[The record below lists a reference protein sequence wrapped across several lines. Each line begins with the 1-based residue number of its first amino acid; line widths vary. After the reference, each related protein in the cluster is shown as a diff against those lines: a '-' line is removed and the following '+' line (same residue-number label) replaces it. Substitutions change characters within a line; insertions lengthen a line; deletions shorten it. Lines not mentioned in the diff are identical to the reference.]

1 VSWGA
6 EQALYARHVW
16 ALFRAGSGAPA
27 HQADPND
34 AGDIAEWSDDQVK
47 TLIDEGRRQLD
58 RQNEDLERVRGRAQ
72 VALAIAI
79 ALGGA
84 AGALRAT
91 VSSADRLLLWVLW
104 IAGLLLVGWAILG
117 AAATAV
123 VRADMQIIH
132 ASVLSRYTGD
142 IDRQLA
148 EDYAAIA
155 MDGEN
160 QVATRLTNLR
170 IAVAFLLVGATATL
184 GAWLWAG
191 AAQTATAEKPRHE
204 RIHTGDTHTPGFS
217 RAPRGT
223 LPLPGGARPPEVRA
237 APRPMRSRKEHGRD

>member
-1 VSWGA
+1 MSWRT
-6 EQALYARHVW
+6 EQVVYARHVW

-27 HQADPND
+27 HQADPNE
-34 AGDIAEWSDDQVK
+34 AGDIADWSDKQVN
-47 TLIDEGRRQLD
+47 TLIEEGRRQLD

-91 VSSADRLLLWVLW
+91 VSSADHFLLWVLW

-123 VRADMQIIH
+123 VRAEMQIIH
-132 ASVLSRYTGD
+132 AGVLSHYSGD
-142 IDRQLA
+142 INRHLA

-155 MDGEN
+155 VDGEN

-170 IAVAFLLVGATATL
+170 IAVAYLLVGATATL

-191 AAQTATAEKPRHE
+191 AAQMPSASSPPPHE
-204 RIHTGDTHTPGFS
+204 RIAPGGSF
-217 RAPRGT
+217 RRGT
-223 LPLPGGARPPEVRA
+223 LPFHGSPPTPPNV
-237 APRPMRSRKEHGRD
+237 APRPWPQGSHRRMRHGPHGRD

>member
-1 VSWGA
+1 MSWRA
-6 EQALYARHVW
+6 EQAVYARHVW

-27 HQADPND
+27 HHADPNE
-34 AGDIAEWSDDQVK
+34 AGDIAEWSDEQVK

-58 RQNEDLERVRGRAQ
+58 RQNDDLERVRGRAQ

-91 VSSADRLLLWVLW
+91 VSSADHFPLWVLW
-104 IAGLLLVGWAILG
+104 IVGLLLVGWAILG
-117 AAATAV
+117 VAATAV

-132 ASVLSRYTGD
+132 AGVLSRYTGD

-155 MDGEN
+155 VDGEN

-191 AAQTATAEKPRHE
+191 AAQTPPAQKPHNE
-204 RIHTGDTHTPGFS
+204 HVVTTGAHSSP
-217 RAPRGT
+217 P
-223 LPLPGGARPPEVRA
+223 PLPGAPPVPGPGARPK
-237 APRPMRSRKEHGRD
+237 APSTAPPTHSKQHYGHN